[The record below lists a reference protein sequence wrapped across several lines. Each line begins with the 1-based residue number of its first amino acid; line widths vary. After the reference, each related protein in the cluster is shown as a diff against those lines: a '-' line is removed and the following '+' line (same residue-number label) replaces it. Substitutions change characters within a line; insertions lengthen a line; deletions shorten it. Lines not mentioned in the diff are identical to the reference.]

1 VQIHITGLGGD
12 PANVTALGQSAG
24 GESVSV
30 LSMSEEVRGKG
41 LFERDVAMSGTLVT
55 MPTSTREEYT
65 TNLCLRRGRWG
76 FRRAWRGA

>member
-55 MPTSTREEYT
+55 MPTLTREEHT
-65 TNLCLRRGRWG
+65 TNLLTQAGKNG
-76 FRRAWRGA
+76 I

>member
-1 VQIHITGLGGD
+1 VQIHITGFGGD

-41 LFERDVAMSGTLVT
+41 LFERGVAMSGTLVT
-55 MPTSTREEYT
+55 MPTLTREEYM
-65 TNLCLRRGRWG
+65 TNLLPQAGKRG

>member
-1 VQIHITGLGGD
+1 VQIHIAGFGGD

-55 MPTSTREEYT
+55 TREEYT